1 MGKQPE
7 WTFLQNKY
15 TNGQQT
21 YEKLLNIAHHQ
32 EMQINPQGAITA
44 HLLGW
49 SQKAKRRVGEGG
61 KKGDACPLL
70 MGK

>member
-49 SQKAKRRVGEGG
+49 SQKAKREGLERVGR
-61 KKGDACPLL
+61 KGTPAPC
-70 MGK
+70 